1 MEELHW
7 HTKTVEQVFTQLETK
22 PDTGLSETEVQRR
35 QNEFGLNLIPEPTG
49 KSVLAIFFGQFL
61 SPLIY
66 VLVAAGVVSFFAGEL
81 KDAGFIFAIIVIN
94 ALLGTYQE
102 WRAENSAAAL
112 KNLVKVN
119 ARVRREGKL
128 YTIASEQ
135 LVPGDC
141 VLLESGMKVPADLRL
156 VDVNDLTVEEGL
168 LTGESTAVEKNISV
182 ITEQSVTIGDQ
193 LNMAFAST
201 TVQSGRAVGIVIA
214 TGEKTEIGK
223 IAESLKS
230 TEPEKPPLVRRMESF
245 SKKISWAVVVAC
257 VIMGL
262 IGAWQDM
269 PMAELFFFL
278 VAVGVAAIP
287 EGLPVALTVALSIG
301 TRNMAR
307 RNVIVRKLPAVEG
320 LGSCTLIASDKT
332 GTLTLDQQTAKAIQ
346 LPSQPLLNVSGQ
358 GYNGLGDIRKAD
370 GSKVAT
376 NDPALHQLIR
386 CSIVSNEGALRKIDG
401 GWEHSGDAVDVA
413 LLALAYKAGHTPS
426 YFLTGITLKQLIP
439 YESEKKYSG
448 AFFEANGRNYFAC
461 KGAFEVIG
469 PRLKGE
475 FRNQGTLEVAA
486 LARRGY
492 RVLCIAFCESGE
504 STNENKMPP
513 LQLAGLVGLI
523 DPLRPEAREAVRKCH
538 LAGIEVA
545 MVTGDHPLTAF
556 TIARELGIAQSED
569 ELISGKEL
577 AELNHKENEVEW
589 LQTLKTKR
597 VFARVSP
604 LQKMEIVSAM
614 KQAGHFVAVTG
625 DGAND
630 SPALR
635 MAHIG
640 IAMGSGTDLTKESSS
655 IIIADNNFASIVA
668 GVEEG
673 RITYNNLRK
682 IIYMLLSTGLA
693 EILTVALAMVF
704 QLPFPFLA
712 IQLLWLNLVTNGI
725 QDISLAFERSNKNVL
740 NKPPRSPGQP
750 IFNSLMLTQITISGL
765 ATTFLCFGVWYYCLE
780 ILHLPEITSR
790 TMVLMLMVLI
800 QNFHVL
806 NCRSETTSIF
816 RLPISGNYVAVVSI
830 FLAQALHVSA
840 SYIPFLAETLTI
852 EIIPWKHWFI
862 LLIISSSILVVME
875 IYKLTLFAQSKI
887 HHSVKSSPI
896 K

>member
-7 HTKTVEQVFTQLETK
+7 HSKTAEQVFTELVSTI
-22 PDTGLSETEVQRR
+22 DSGLSETEVQKR
-35 QNEFGLNLIPEPTG
+35 QKEFGLNRIPEPKG
-49 KSVLAIFFGQFL
+49 KSLFSIFIGQFL

-81 KDAGFIFAIIVIN
+81 KDAAFIFAIIIIN
-94 ALLGTYQE
+94 AILGTYQE

-112 KNLVKVN
+112 KSLVKVN
-119 ARVRREGKL
+119 ARVKREGKL
-128 YTIASEQ
+128 FTVESEQ

-156 VDVNDLTVEEGL
+156 VEVNYLTIEEGL
-168 LTGESTAVEKNISV
+168 LTGESAAVSKSV
-182 ITEQSVTIGDQ
+182 TVIPEQSVTIGDQ

-201 TVQSGRAVGIVIA
+201 TVQSGRAMGIVIA

-230 TEPEKPPLVRRMESF
+230 TEPEKPPLVKRMESF
-245 SKKISWAVVVAC
+245 SKKISWAVIVAC
-257 VIMGL
+257 VILGL
-262 IGAWQDM
+262 IGSWQGM
-269 PMAELFFFL
+269 PLAELFFFL
-278 VAVGVAAIP
+278 VAVGVSAIP

-307 RNVIVRKLPAVEG
+307 KNVIVRKLPAVEG

-332 GTLTLDQQTAKAIQ
+332 GTLTMDQQTAKAILLPNQQ
-346 LPSQPLLNVSGQ
+346 LLEVNGQ
-358 GYNGLGDIRKAD
+358 GYNGIGEIKKAD
-370 GSKVAT
+370 GSQLQD
-376 NDPALHQLIR
+376 DPVLHRLIQ
-386 CSIVSNEGALRKIDG
+386 CSIVSNEGALRKVDS
-401 GWEHSGDAVDVA
+401 GWEQSGDAVDVA
-413 LLALAYKAGHTPS
+413 LLALAYKAGYTPS
-426 YFLTGITLKQLIP
+426 HFLSGITVKRLIP

-448 AFFEANGRNYFAC
+448 AFFENNGKNFFAC

-469 PRLKGE
+469 PRLKEE
-475 FRNQGTLEVAA
+475 FRNQGASDVSAM
-486 LARRGY
+486 ARKGF
-492 RVLCIAFCESGE
+492 RVLCIALCESE
-504 STNENKMPP
+504 STNEDTLPP
-513 LQLAGLVGLI
+513 LELAGLVGLI
-523 DPLRPEAREAVRKCH
+523 DPLRPEAKEAVGKCH
-538 LAGIEVA
+538 RAGIEVA
-545 MVTGDHPLTAF
+545 MVTGDHPITAF
-556 TIARELGIAQSED
+556 AIARELGIAQKED
-569 ELISGKEL
+569 QLITGKEL
-577 AELNHKENEVEW
+577 AELKKSDNDAGWIQAIKD
-589 LQTLKTKR
+589 KR

-604 LQKMEIVSAM
+604 LQKMEIVIAM
-614 KQAGHFVAVTG
+614 KLAGHFVAVTG

-630 SPALR
+630 APALR

-704 QLPFPFLA
+704 QLPLPFLA

-740 NKPPRSPGQP
+740 NKPPRSPGEP
-750 IFNSLMLTQITISGL
+750 IFDSQMLSQITVSGL
-765 ATTFLCFGVWYYCLE
+765 ATTIMCFGVWYYCLNVLQLQE
-780 ILHLPEITSR
+780 VEAR
-790 TMVLMLMVLI
+790 TIVLMLMVLI

-816 RLPISGNYVAVVSI
+816 RLPLSGNYVAVISI
-830 FLAQALHVSA
+830 FLAQAVHVAA
-840 SYIPFLAETLTI
+840 SYIPFLADTLSI
-852 EIIPWKHWFI
+852 EIIPWKNWFI
-862 LLIISSSILVVME
+862 LLLLSSSILVVME
-875 IYKLTLFAQSKI
+875 IYKLINSGRSQKKLTQKLR
-887 HHSVKSSPI
+887 
-896 K
+896 

>member
-1 MEELHW
+1 MEEFLW
-7 HTKTVEQVFTQLETK
+7 HTKTAEQVFTQLHSR
-22 PDTGLSETEVQRR
+22 PDTGLSETEVQKR
-35 QNEFGLNLIPEPTG
+35 QNEFGLNVIPEPKG
-49 KSVLAIFFGQFL
+49 KSVLAIFVGQFL

-66 VLVAAGVVSFFAGEL
+66 VLVAAGVVSLFAGEL
-81 KDAGFIFAIIVIN
+81 KDAAFIFAIIIIN
-94 ALLGTYQE
+94 AVLGTYQE

-112 KNLVKVN
+112 KNLVKVS
-119 ARVRREGKL
+119 ARVKREGKL

-168 LTGESTAVEKNISV
+168 LTGESAAVAKNSTAIA
-182 ITEQSVTIGDQ
+182 EQSVTIGDQ

-230 TEPEKPPLVRRMESF
+230 TEPEKPPLVKRMESF

-257 VIMGL
+257 VFLGL

-278 VAVGVAAIP
+278 VAVGVSAIP

-301 TRNMAR
+301 TRNMAK

-346 LPSQPLLNVSGQ
+346 LPNQQLLEVSGQ
-358 GYNGLGDIRKAD
+358 GYNGVGDIIKAD
-370 GSKVAT
+370 GSEMPA

-386 CSIVSNEGALRKIDG
+386 CSIVSNEGALRKVDS
-401 GWEHSGDAVDVA
+401 GWEQSGDAVDVA
-413 LLALAYKAGHTPS
+413 LLALAYKAGYSPS
-426 YFLTGITLKQLIP
+426 HFLNGITLKQLIP

-448 AFFEANGRNYFAC
+448 AFFEVDARNYFAC

-469 PRLKGE
+469 PRLTEE
-475 FRNQGTLEVAA
+475 FRNQGTSDVPA
-486 LARRGY
+486 LARKGY

-504 STNENKMPP
+504 STNENEVPP
-513 LQLAGLVGLI
+513 LQLAGFVGLI
-523 DPLRPEAREAVRKCH
+523 DPLRPEAGDAVRKCH

-545 MVTGDHPLTAF
+545 MVTGDHPITAF
-556 TIARELGIAQSED
+556 AIARELGIAQTED
-569 ELISGKEL
+569 QLVSGREL
-577 AELNHKENEVEW
+577 AELKKDDKDAGWIQAV
-589 LQTLKTKR
+589 KDKR

-630 SPALR
+630 APALR

-640 IAMGSGTDLTKESSS
+640 IAMGGGTDLTKESSS

-693 EILTVALAMVF
+693 EILTVALAMIF
-704 QLPFPFLA
+704 QLPLPFLA

-740 NKPPRSPGQP
+740 NKPPRSPGEP
-750 IFNSLMLTQITISGL
+750 IFDSLMLTQIALSGL
-765 ATTFLCFGVWYYCLE
+765 ATTFMCFGVWYYCLNV
-780 ILHLPEITSR
+780 LHLPEITSR

-830 FLAQALHVSA
+830 FLAQLVHVSA
-840 SYIPFLAETLTI
+840 SYIPFLADTLTI
-852 EIIPWKHWFI
+852 EIIPWNHWFA

-875 IYKLTLFAQSKI
+875 LYKLIRSASRKR
-887 HHSVKSSPI
+887 K
-896 K
+896 